1 MIIGLCNSILCRSV
15 LQGDC
20 VSLARERLRRLDV
33 LGSQRLGEEGKGNKI
48 TLFPMWREHYAL
60 DTYKRRKIFAWSH
73 AEKKNDSMV

>member
-1 MIIGLCNSILCRSV
+1 
-15 LQGDC
+15 
-20 VSLARERLRRLDV
+20 LDV